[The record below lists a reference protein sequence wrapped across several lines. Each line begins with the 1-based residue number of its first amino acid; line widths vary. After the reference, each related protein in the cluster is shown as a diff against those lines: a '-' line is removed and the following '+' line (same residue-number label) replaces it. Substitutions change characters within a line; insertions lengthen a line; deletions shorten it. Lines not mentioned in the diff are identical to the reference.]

1 MGDLGGARRAAGTAR
16 CGDPGRRCELWGGMG
31 AEQVKLLCARGGA
44 TDTRAE
50 REKTRLKARNNRSTT
65 HLREGV
71 AGGRKR
77 ASRRPAE
84 SLAGMSARWGAGEEV
99 GAPLR
104 ILTHRLNSTLPRIAT
119 YLD

>member
-1 MGDLGGARRAAGTAR
+1 MRCEFVWEILGGARRAAGTVR

-31 AEQVKLLCARGGA
+31 AEQVELPCARGGA

-84 SLAGMSARWGAGEEV
+84 SLAGMSARWGQEKKLVRHFAFS
-99 GAPLR
+99 R
-104 ILTHRLNSTLPRIAT
+104 I
-119 YLD
+119 D